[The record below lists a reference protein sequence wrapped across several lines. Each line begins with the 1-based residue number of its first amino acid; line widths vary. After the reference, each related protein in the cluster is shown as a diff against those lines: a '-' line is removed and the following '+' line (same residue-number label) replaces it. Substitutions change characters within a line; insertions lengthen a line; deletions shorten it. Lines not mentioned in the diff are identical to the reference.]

1 MKQPKHVKIAQQEG
15 VEAGFAAYCASVTSG
30 QGLALAPVRAKA
42 EAILGKRLNPNRKGA
57 LEAYC
62 KAFKLDPNA
71 KVIQEAAEARGDGQA
86 DIAQI
91 VAAVLVALGN
101 EPEATEDKRE
111 RREVPADAAR
121 NAVLW
126 RLNVEGLLAEAL
138 DASDEDYITQ
148 EAGRAT
154 LTLHFGEQS

>member
-1 MKQPKHVKIAQQEG
+1 MAAKHIRIAQTEG

-42 EAILGKRLNPNRKGA
+42 ESILGKRLNPERKGA
-57 LEAYC
+57 LEAYI
-62 KAFKLDPNA
+62 KAFGLGNVTIEK
-71 KVIQEAAEARGDGQA
+71 AAEARGDGPA